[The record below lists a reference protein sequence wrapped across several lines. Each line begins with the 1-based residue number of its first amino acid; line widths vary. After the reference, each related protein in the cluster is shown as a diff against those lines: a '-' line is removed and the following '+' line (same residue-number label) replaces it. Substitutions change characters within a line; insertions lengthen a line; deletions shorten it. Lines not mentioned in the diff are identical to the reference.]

1 MLSIKEKSRAIP
13 NPFTSKPSTSLS
25 VITMMMALMTRRN
38 KPKVM
43 IVIGSVNNIKTG
55 LINAFKKAIIQATI
69 SAMPKL

>member
-1 MLSIKEKSRAIP
+1 MP

-25 VITMMMALMTRRN
+25 VMTMMMALMTSRN

-43 IVIGSVNNIKTG
+43 IVIGRVNNIKTG
-55 LINAFKKAIIQATI
+55 LINAFKKANTQATM